1 MRRIVPRHHRSPRL
15 SDLHLRKTLSMSASL
30 RIAALL
36 GGTLLATAPALA
48 QTTNNA
54 PQAAIRLTDG
64 PQARPWMDRSL
75 DADARTELVL
85 KEMTLDEKLQ
95 LTFGY
100 FSTKADWQ
108 RTATKNYE
116 MPKDGLPDSAG
127 FIPGIPRLGIP
138 NQWQTDAGLGVATQR
153 SPTPR
158 LRTSLPSGIATAA
171 TWNPE
176 VAQAGGAMI
185 GREAY
190 LSGFNVQLAGG
201 MNLMREPR
209 NGRNF
214 EYGGEDPL
222 LAGIITGHEIKGI
235 QSQNVVSTMK
245 HYAFNGQETNRFN
258 IDHRIDEAAARQ
270 SDLLAFEFAI
280 EAGDPGSVMCA
291 YNRVNGFYAC
301 ENDWLLNRTLK
312 KDWGYKGY
320 VMSDW
325 GATHSTTQAANAGL
339 DQQSGWAFDRSPYF
353 ADALREAVNNGYVP
367 EARATDMA
375 RRILW
380 AMFKNGLF
388 DTPVAGDRATTI
400 DYAAHA
406 AVTRADAEEGIVL
419 LKNSAGLLPLASTAK
434 SILLIGAH
442 ADVGV
447 LSGGGSSQVYP
458 HGGPVNGLAVAD
470 EYPGGFPG
478 PKLYHPSSPLKALQ
492 ARTRAQ
498 VAYLDGKDVKAAAAA
513 ARKADV
519 VIVFGEQWTGESI
532 DAPNLNL
539 PDNQDALIDA
549 VARANRKTVVVLE
562 TGGPVLMPWLGRVGA
577 VLEAWY
583 PGTSGGEAIARVLTG
598 EVNPSGHLPA
608 TFPASLAQLPRPV
621 IEGDPKLDRDS
632 HPMSDYNIE
641 GAAVGYKW
649 FDKTGA
655 KPLFPFGYGLSYTSF
670 TLSGLTAAPS
680 GKSVQARFTITNTGK
695 VRGKGLAQL
704 YLAGTGW
711 EAPKR
716 LGGFAKVDLAP
727 GETRTIDMT
736 VDPRLLATFD
746 SQTRGWK
753 IAGGNY
759 QLLLAN
765 SATDIVARTSVQLA
779 AATLDNR
786 GR

>member
-1 MRRIVPRHHRSPRL
+1 MRDLLPPAAFLRLVGGLLLAGTAIVPV
-15 SDLHLRKTLSMSASL
+15 A
-30 RIAALL
+30 
-36 GGTLLATAPALA
+36 A

-54 PQAAIRLTDG
+54 PAAAARPAAG
-64 PQARPWMDRSL
+64 PSARPWADPTLS
-75 DADARTELVL
+75 ADARADLLV
-85 KEMTLDEKLQ
+85 KAMTLDEKLQ

-108 RTATKNYE
+108 KTATRNWQ
-116 MPKDGLPDSAG
+116 MPANGLPDSAG
-127 FIPGIPRLGIP
+127 IVPGIERLGIP
-138 NQWQTDAGLGVATQR
+138 AQWQTDAGIGVASQR
-153 SPTPR
+153 TPTPR
-158 LRTSLPSGIATAA
+158 LRTALPSGIATAA
-171 TWNPE
+171 TWNPDL
-176 VAQAGGAMI
+176 AQAGGAMI
-185 GREAY
+185 GNEAF

-222 LAGIITGHEIKGI
+222 LAGIMTGRQIKGI

-245 HYAFNGQETNRFN
+245 HFAFNGQETNRFN
-258 IDHRIDEAAARQ
+258 IDERIDERAARQ
-270 SDLLAFEFAI
+270 SDLLAFEIALEI
-280 EAGDPGSVMCA
+280 GDPGSVMCA

-312 KDWGYKGY
+312 RDWGFKGY

-353 ADALREAVNNGYVP
+353 ADALREAVNNGYVA

-375 RRILW
+375 RRIVW
-380 AMFKNGLF
+380 AMFRNGLF
-388 DTPVAGDRATTI
+388 DRPVTGDRATTI
-400 DYAAHA
+400 DYDAHA

-419 LKNSAGLLPLASTAK
+419 LKNTRGLLPLARAAR

-458 HGGPVNGLAVAD
+458 HGGPANGLAVSD
-470 EYPGGFPG
+470 EYPAGFPG
-478 PKLYHPSSPLKALQ
+478 PKLFYPSSPMKALQ
-492 ARTRAQ
+492 ARTGATIT
-498 VAYLDGKDVKAAAAA
+498 YLDGKDAKAAAAA
-513 ARKADV
+513 ARRADV

-532 DAPNLNL
+532 DAPDLDL
-539 PDNQDALIDA
+539 PNGQDAMIAA
-549 VARANRKTVVVLE
+549 VAGANPRTVVVLE
-562 TGGPVLMPWLGRVGA
+562 TGGPVLMPWLGKVGA

-608 TFPASLAQLPRPV
+608 TFPAALAQLPRPV
-621 IEGDPKLDRDS
+621 VEGDPGLDRDS
-632 HPMSDYNIE
+632 HPTGNYDIE

-655 KPLFPFGYGLSYTSF
+655 TPLFPFGYGLSYTDF
-670 TLSGLTAAPS
+670 RFDALTAAPA
-680 GKSVQARFTITNTGK
+680 GKSVQARFTVTNTGAAK
-695 VRGKGLAQL
+695 GKAVPQL
-704 YLAGTGW
+704 YIAGSGW

-716 LGGFAKVDLAP
+716 LAGFRKVELTP
-727 GETRTIDMT
+727 GERRDVSVT

-746 SQTRGWK
+746 PATRGWR
-753 IAGGNY
+753 IAGGRY
-759 QLLLAN
+759 ELLLAR
-765 SATDIVARTSVQLA
+765 SATDVVARAPVTVA
-779 AATLDNR
+779 AATLDPH

>member
-1 MRRIVPRHHRSPRL
+1 MPALSRRAMIGE
-15 SDLHLRKTLSMSASL
+15 
-30 RIAALL
+30 LL
-36 GGTLLATAPALA
+36 GGSLLTVLALAPAAA

-54 PQAAIRLTDG
+54 PQAAARPTEA
-64 PQARPWMDRSL
+64 PQTRPWMDRAL
-75 DADARTELVL
+75 DADARVELLL

-100 FSTKADWQ
+100 FSTKAEWQ
-108 RTATKNYE
+108 RTPIRNWQ

-127 FIPGIPRLGIP
+127 FVPGIPRLGIP
-138 NQWQTDAGLGVATQR
+138 NQWQTDAGMGVASQR
-153 SPTPR
+153 TATPR

-171 TWNPE
+171 TWNPDL
-176 VAQAGGAMI
+176 AQAGGAMI
-185 GREAY
+185 GNEAF

-222 LAGIITGHEIKGI
+222 LAGVITGRQIKGI

-245 HYAFNGQETNRFN
+245 HYAFNGQETNRFT
-258 IDHRIDEAAARQ
+258 IDHRIAEPAARQ
-270 SDLLAFEFAI
+270 SDLLAFEIAI
-280 EAGDPGSVMCA
+280 ETGDPGSVMCA

-312 KDWGYKGY
+312 QDWGYKGY

-339 DQQSGWAFDRSPYF
+339 DQQSGWAFDRSAYF
-353 ADALREAVNNGYVP
+353 ADALREAVNNGYVS
-367 EARATDMA
+367 ETRATDMA

-380 AMFKNGLF
+380 GMVRNGLF
-388 DTPVAGDRATTI
+388 DTPVAGDRAATI
-400 DYAAHA
+400 DYAGHA
-406 AVTRADAEEGIVL
+406 AVTRAGAEEGIVL
-419 LKNSAGLLPLASTAK
+419 LKNAGGLLPLAKTAK

-458 HGGPVNGLAVAD
+458 HGGPVNGLIVAD
-470 EYPGGFPG
+470 GFPGGFPG
-478 PKLYHPSSPLKALQ
+478 PRLYHPSSPMKALE
-492 ARTRAQ
+492 ARTGAR
-498 VAYLDGKDVKAAAAA
+498 VTYLDGKDVKAAAAA

-532 DAPNLNL
+532 DAPDLNL
-539 PDNQDALIDA
+539 PDGQDALIDA
-549 VARANRKTVVVLE
+549 VARANRRTVVVLE

-577 VLEAWY
+577 VMEAWY

-632 HPMSDYNIE
+632 HPMGNYDIE

-649 FDKTGA
+649 FDRTGA
-655 KPLFPFGYGLSYTSF
+655 TPLFPFGHGLSYTGF
-670 TLSGLTAAPS
+670 ALNGLTAAPS
-680 GKSVQARFTITNTGK
+680 GKSVQARFTITNTGR

-704 YLAGTGW
+704 YVAGAGW

-727 GETRTIDMT
+727 GESRTMT
-736 VDPRLLATFD
+736 VAVDPRLLATFD
-746 SQTRGWK
+746 SATRGWR
-753 IAGGNY
+753 IAGGEY
-759 QLLLAN
+759 QVLLAR
-765 SATDIVARTSVQLA
+765 SATGIAARTSVRLEP
-779 AATLDNR
+779 ATLDNR

>member
-1 MRRIVPRHHRSPRL
+1 
-15 SDLHLRKTLSMSASL
+15 MSASH

-54 PQAAIRLTDG
+54 PQAATRPTDG

-171 TWNPE
+171 TWNPQ

-380 AMFKNGLF
+380 AMFRNGLF

-458 HGGPVNGLAVAD
+458 HGGPANGLAVAD

-478 PKLYHPSSPLKALQ
+478 PKLYHPSSPMKALQ
-492 ARTRAQ
+492 ARTKAQ
-498 VAYLDGKDVKAAAAA
+498 VTYLDGKDVKAAAAA
-513 ARKADV
+513 ARKADA

-549 VARANRKTVVVLE
+549 VARANRRTVVVLE
-562 TGGPVLMPWLGRVGA
+562 TGGPVLMPWLGKVGA

-621 IEGDPKLDRDS
+621 IEGNPKLDRDS
-632 HPMSDYNIE
+632 HPMSNYNIE

-649 FDKTGA
+649 FDKTDA
-655 KPLFPFGYGLSYTSF
+655 KPLFPFGYGLSYTIF
-670 TLSGLTAAPS
+670 TLGGLTAQPT
-680 GKSVQARFTITNTGK
+680 GKGVQARFTITNSGK

-704 YLAGTGW
+704 YVAGSGW

-727 GETRTIDMT
+727 GETRTMEVT

-753 IAGGNY
+753 IAGGTY

-765 SATDIVARTSVQLA
+765 SATDIVARTSVRVA
-779 AATLDNR
+779 PATLDNR
-786 GR
+786 GK

>member
-1 MRRIVPRHHRSPRL
+1 ML
-15 SDLHLRKTLSMSASL
+15 TSL
-30 RIAALL
+30 ALV
-36 GGTLLATAPALA
+36 APLQA

-54 PQAAIRLTDG
+54 PGAAVRPVDQPRT
-64 PQARPWMDRSL
+64 RPWTNRAL
-75 DADARTELVL
+75 TADARTELLL
-85 KEMTLDEKLQ
+85 KAMTLDEKLQ

-100 FSTKADWQ
+100 FSTSADWLK
-108 RTATKNYE
+108 TPIKNWQ
-116 MPKDGLPDSAG
+116 MPKDGLPASAG
-127 FIPGIPRLGIP
+127 IVPGIERLGIP
-138 NQWQTDAGLGVATQR
+138 SQWQTDAGIGVASQR
-153 SPTPR
+153 TPTPR
-158 LRTSLPSGIATAA
+158 LRTALPSGIATAA
-171 TWNPE
+171 TWNPDL
-176 VAQAGGAMI
+176 AQAGGAMI
-185 GREAY
+185 GNEAF

-209 NGRNF
+209 GGRTF
-214 EYGGEDPL
+214 EYSGEDPL
-222 LAGIITGHEIKGI
+222 LAGIMTGRQIKGI

-245 HYAFNGQETNRFN
+245 HYAFNGQETNRFT
-258 IDHRIDEAAARQ
+258 IDHRIGEQAARQ
-270 SDLLAFEFAI
+270 SDLLAFEFALEI
-280 EAGDPGSVMCA
+280 GDPGSVMCS
-291 YNRVNGFYAC
+291 YNRVNGAYGC

-312 KDWGYKGY
+312 SDWGYKGY

-380 AMFKNGLF
+380 AMFRNGLF
-388 DTPVAGDRATTI
+388 DTPVAGDRAATI

-406 AVTRADAEEGIVL
+406 AVTRADAEEGMVL
-419 LKNSAGLLPLASTAK
+419 LKNTRGLLPLARTAR

-458 HGGPVNGLAVAD
+458 HGGPVNGLAVPD
-470 EYPGGFPG
+470 EYPSGFPG
-478 PKLYHPSSPLKALQ
+478 PKLYYPSSPMKALQ
-492 ARTRAQ
+492 ARTTA
-498 VAYLDGKDVKAAAAA
+498 VVTYLDGKDARAAAAA
-513 ARKADV
+513 ARRADV

-532 DAPNLNL
+532 DAPDLNL
-539 PDNQDALIDA
+539 PGEQNALIDA
-549 VARANRKTVVVLE
+549 VARANPRTVVVLE
-562 TGGPVLMPWLGRVGA
+562 TGGPVVMPWLSRVGA

-608 TFPASLAQLPRPV
+608 TFPASVAQLPRPV

-632 HPMSDYNIE
+632 HPIGNYDIE

-649 FDKTGA
+649 FDRTRA
-655 KPLFPFGYGLSYTSF
+655 KPLFPFGHGLSYTDF
-670 TLSGLTAAPS
+670 TLGGLTGTAA
-680 GKSVQARFTITNTGK
+680 GKSVQARFTVTNTGG
-695 VRGKGLAQL
+695 VRGKAVPQL
-704 YLAGTGW
+704 YVAGAGW

-716 LGGFAKVDLAP
+716 LAGFEKLDLAP
-727 GETRTIDMT
+727 GESRTVTIT

-746 SQTRGWK
+746 SGTRGWR
-753 IAGGNY
+753 IAGATY
-759 QLLLAN
+759 ELLLAH
-765 SATDIVARTSVQLA
+765 SATGIVARAPVSVA

>member
-1 MRRIVPRHHRSPRL
+1 
-15 SDLHLRKTLSMSASL
+15 MSASSL
-30 RIAALL
+30 RAALRL
-36 GGTLLATAPALA
+36 SAAVLLSGIVFAPAGA

-54 PQAAIRLTDG
+54 PGAAAAPTG
-64 PQARPWMDRSL
+64 APTARPWADPTLS
-75 DADARTELVL
+75 ADARADLLV
-85 KEMTLDEKLQ
+85 KAMTLDEKLQ

-100 FSTKADWQ
+100 FSTSADWQ
-108 RTATKNYE
+108 KTATKNWQ
-116 MPKDGLPDSAG
+116 MPKDGLPASAG
-127 FIPGIPRLGIP
+127 FVPGIARLGVP
-138 NQWQTDAGLGVATQR
+138 AQWQTDAGIGVASQR
-153 SPTPR
+153 TPTPR
-158 LRTSLPSGIATAA
+158 LRTALPSGIATAA

-176 VAQAGGAMI
+176 LAQAGGAMI
-185 GREAY
+185 GNEAF

-201 MNLMREPR
+201 MNLTREPR

-214 EYGGEDPL
+214 EYSGEDPL
-222 LAGIITGHEIKGI
+222 LAGIMTGRQIKGI

-245 HYAFNGQETNRFN
+245 HFAFNGQETNRFN
-258 IDHRIDEAAARQ
+258 IDERIEEQAARQ
-270 SDLLAFEFAI
+270 SDLLAFEIAL
-280 EAGDPGSVMCA
+280 EVGDPGSVMCA

-312 KDWGYKGY
+312 QDWSYKGY

-353 ADALREAVNNGYVP
+353 ADALREAVNNGYVT

-375 RRILW
+375 RRIVW
-380 AMFKNGLF
+380 AMFRNGLF
-388 DTPVAGDRATTI
+388 DKPVAGDRATTI
-400 DYAAHA
+400 DYAADA

-419 LKNSAGLLPLASTAK
+419 LKNERGLLPVARSAK

-458 HGGPVNGLAVAD
+458 HGGPPNGLAIPD
-470 EYPGGFPG
+470 EYPAGFPG
-478 PKLYHPSSPLKALQ
+478 PKLFYPSSPMKALQ
-492 ARTRAQ
+492 ARTGAS
-498 VAYLDGKDVKAAAAA
+498 VTYLDGKDVKAAAAA
-513 ARKADV
+513 ARKADL

-532 DAPNLNL
+532 DAPDLNL
-539 PDNQDALIDA
+539 PAGQDAMIAA
-549 VARANRKTVVVLE
+549 VARANPRTVVVLE
-562 TGGPVLMPWLGRVGA
+562 TGGPVLMPWLKNVGA
-577 VLEAWY
+577 VLAAWY

-608 TFPASLAQLPRPV
+608 TFPASLQQLPRPV

-632 HPMSDYNIE
+632 HPIGNYNIE

-655 KPLFPFGYGLSYTSF
+655 KPLFPFGFGLSYTDF
-670 TLSGLTAAPS
+670 RLGGLSVAPA
-680 GKSVQARFTITNTGK
+680 GKSVQARFSVTNTGR
-695 VRGKGLAQL
+695 VAGKAVPQV
-704 YLAGTGW
+704 YVAGAGW

-716 LGGFAKVDLAP
+716 LAGFEKVELAP
-727 GETRTIDMT
+727 GETRQVTVT

-746 SQTRGWK
+746 PATRGWR
-753 IAGGNY
+753 IADGRY
-759 QLLLAN
+759 ELLLAT
-765 SATDIVARTSVQLA
+765 SATDVVARAPVTLA
-779 AATLDNR
+779 AATLDQH